1 LIFRRESREVHLELH
16 KTNLS
21 TFCTMR
27 PKNIPASN
35 PATVHAN
42 AKLINSIDALLA
54 GGVNLAEQQ
63 TRPEQLKRKENTV
76 YQ

>member
-27 PKNIPASN
+27 PKNIPVSN

-42 AKLINSIDALLA
+42 AKLINSMILSLPAALIWL
-54 GGVNLAEQQ
+54 NN
-63 TRPEQLKRKENTV
+63 KRGQSN
-76 YQ
+76 